1 MGEKESH
8 FQHYCIIRFNY
19 PGFKNKKQNKKLKHE
34 ANRKYGPLRGRHK
47 SLEIVSENGRFI
59 R

>member
-19 PGFKNKKQNKKLKHE
+19 PGFKNKKLKHE

-59 R
+59 RRRL